1 MPGSALTPQPWLEL
15 RTLRERSG
23 LSPRQL
29 HILAGIAEGHLS
41 DLEHGKRKP
50 TPAMLAKL
58 AKALDVPVAVL
69 IPRDRPLPAEVL
81 QAVAAEGQAV
91 A

>member
-1 MPGSALTPQPWLEL
+1 MSRSAPTPQPWLEL

-29 HILAGIAEGHLS
+29 HLLAGIAEGHLS
-41 DLEHGKRKP
+41 DLEHGNRKP
-50 TPAMLAKL
+50 TPVVLAKL
-58 AKALDVPVAVL
+58 AKALAVPVAVL
-69 IPRDRPLPAEVL
+69 IPREQPLPAEVL
-81 QAVAAEGQAV
+81 QAVAAEGEAV